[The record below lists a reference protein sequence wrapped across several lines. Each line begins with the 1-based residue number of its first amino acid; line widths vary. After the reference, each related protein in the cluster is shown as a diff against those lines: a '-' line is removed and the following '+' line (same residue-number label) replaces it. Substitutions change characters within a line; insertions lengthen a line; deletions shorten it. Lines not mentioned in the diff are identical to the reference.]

1 MAKLSKLDLTK
12 VNSRTGQLKYW
23 WSFIESI
30 HKGEAFRLGA
40 QGEKGSVVIASNNRA
55 NTNRMLVAMRR
66 CITTAQVRRY
76 LDSRGYELPKAG
88 GGTVKV
94 TEIWKESVKETPSTG
109 TEAKIGGRE
118 TEIYSEILAQFCL
131 AYAIH
136 YGDAASIDN
145 CMEREGDKNV
155 FKTDVFNSCKKYC
168 ITPSTFNLNNN
179 SFKEKLALFASLPLG
194 KTGSEAQ
201 EVWINTQGLA
211 MLKLKNEFSIK
222 KSVKIYNDKL
232 FDGGQFTAN
241 PYLAYLKANTGVGT
255 DKWNPA
261 DMWVMTPKGVQDL
274 VHLNRVIKTRTKLS
288 VNVANNFL
296 MEQFRSGDIIP
307 VSLKKPSVPAHIVT
321 MNSDEYFERIV
332 LGATGNPTVEI
343 TSDNKDVKI
352 NFTLETIKLTNNN
365 RGLKGLYEARKRGQN
380 ISGQVVSGSQKH
392 IRIKYHVNNKKIEL
406 EYTQTGQPSLARA
419 KMGSLGNTN
428 FTRIINETAKEGV
441 RKLNT
446 IQSKYTGRDSLNLNT
461 GSDWFNGQLDRTLD
475 DAKYGLLQQY
485 VDELW
490 QGITGDN
497 GPNYAMIDALNNVSK
512 LSSKAMAAEFG
523 MSIAGVSNS
532 TIQKRLITTL
542 YEACASVAF
551 GSGLTKE
558 ERELLSSNDGEI
570 ARKTKF
576 HSSVHVKVY

>member
-12 VNSRTGQLKYW
+12 VNSKTGQLKYW

-30 HKGEAFRLGA
+30 HKGQEFRMGA
-40 QGEKGSVVIASNNRA
+40 QGEKGSVIIASNNKS
-55 NTNRMLVAMRR
+55 NTNRMLVSMRQ
-66 CITTAQVRRY
+66 CITTAQVRSY
-76 LDSRGYELPKAG
+76 LDKRGYEFPKAG

-136 YGDAASIDN
+136 YGKSASIDN
-145 CMEREGDKNV
+145 CMERSGNQNV
-155 FKTDVFNSCKKYC
+155 FKADVYGNCKKYC
-168 ITPSTFNLNNN
+168 ITPSTFNLNNAA
-179 SFKEKLALFASLPLG
+179 FREKLALFASLPLG

-211 MLKLKNEFSIK
+211 MLKLKDKFDIRGN
-222 KSVKIYNDKL
+222 VKIYNDKL
-232 FDGGQFTAN
+232 FDGTQFTAN

-261 DMWVMTPKGVQDL
+261 DMWIMTPKGTQEL
-274 VHLNRVIKTRTKLS
+274 VHLNRVIKSRSKLS

-296 MEQFRSGDIIP
+296 MKQFNSRDIIP
-307 VSLKKPSVPAHIVT
+307 VSLKKPSVPAHIVV

-352 NFTLETIKLTNNN
+352 NFTLETVKISNSK
-365 RGLKGLYEARKRGQN
+365 GLKGLYEARKRGQN
-380 ISGQVVSGSQKH
+380 IPGQVEPGSQKH

-419 KMGSLGNTN
+419 KMGSLGNSN
-428 FTRIINETAKEGV
+428 FTKIINETAKEGV

-446 IQSKYTGRDSLNLNT
+446 IQSKYTGKDSLGLNT
-461 GSDWFNGQLDRTLD
+461 GTSWFNGQLDRTLD
-475 DAKYGLLQQY
+475 DSKYGLLQQY

-490 QGITGDN
+490 KGITGDN
-497 GPNYAMIDALNNVSK
+497 GPNYAMIDALNNVNK

-523 MSIAGVSNS
+523 LSISGVSNE
-532 TIQKRLITTL
+532 TIQRRLITTL

-551 GSGLTKE
+551 GTGLTKE
-558 ERELLSSNDGEI
+558 ERQLLSSNDGEI
-570 ARKTKF
+570 SRKTKF
-576 HSSVHVKVY
+576 HSSVHVKIY